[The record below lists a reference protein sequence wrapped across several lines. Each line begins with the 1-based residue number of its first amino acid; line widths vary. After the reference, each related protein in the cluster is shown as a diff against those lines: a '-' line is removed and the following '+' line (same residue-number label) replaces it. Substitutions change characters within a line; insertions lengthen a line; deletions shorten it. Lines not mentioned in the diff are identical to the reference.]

1 MNVFVDKKQDNG
13 YAFAV
18 IEEKGDAE
26 GMEFRSDRDYFLVAG
41 IKPVYPTYAH
51 AHAAALQIA
60 EKYPEVVMAKKA
72 SFLSQG
78 EPIEKFFKEWE
89 NLTANNNK
97 SRKLYASSTFS
108 VSKLSNNLIK
118 TASIEVPEVNDDE
131 QRKIDCLRFFA
142 ETASVAL
149 SPVHEKARLY
159 RAEYLPSSDSYNV
172 VIGDDDGELCC
183 AKFDKRLLLGDVI
196 PCGRI
201 VKEAPF
207 HSKDFFEKYVEPI
220 MHAAGHICLSDETI
234 AIVGHHSSKRRK
246 MFGFNLADKTS
257 KWVKLDLPTEENS
270 IWSFKVEPVIFA
282 TASLKNK
289 QVKCIRPDLPS
300 YYGRTGEVTEEI
312 DRGTYKD
319 VVVDFRRGLG
329 IVVMTDA
336 DVEPFEV

>member
-1 MNVFVDKKQDNG
+1 MNVFVDKKQDYG

-18 IEEKGDAE
+18 IEEKGDPD
-26 GMEFRSDRDYFLVAG
+26 GMDFRSDRDYFLVSG

-51 AHAAALQIA
+51 AHATALQIA
-60 EKYPEVVMAKKA
+60 EKYPEIVMAKKA
-72 SFLSQG
+72 SFLSDG
-78 EPIEKFFKEWE
+78 EPIERFFKEWE
-89 NLTANNNK
+89 SLSLNNSK

-108 VSKLSNNLIK
+108 VSKLSNNLVK
-118 TASIEVPEVNDDE
+118 TASVKVEENDSDE

-142 ETASVAL
+142 ETASIAL
-149 SPVHEKARLY
+149 SPVHETARLFT
-159 RAEYLPSSDSYNV
+159 AEYLPSSDSYNV
-172 VIGDDDGELCC
+172 IIGDAGGELCC

-201 VKEAPF
+201 VKETPF
-207 HSKDFFEKYVEPI
+207 HSKDFFERYVEPI
-220 MHAAGHICLSDETI
+220 MHSAGHIYLPDETI
-234 AIVGHHSSKRRK
+234 AIVNHPSSKRRK

-257 KWVKLDLPTEENS
+257 RWIKLDLPTEEDS
-270 IWSFKVEPVIFA
+270 IWSFKVEPVILS

-300 YYGRTGEVTEEI
+300 YYGRTGDVTEEI

-336 DVEPFEV
+336 DVELFDA